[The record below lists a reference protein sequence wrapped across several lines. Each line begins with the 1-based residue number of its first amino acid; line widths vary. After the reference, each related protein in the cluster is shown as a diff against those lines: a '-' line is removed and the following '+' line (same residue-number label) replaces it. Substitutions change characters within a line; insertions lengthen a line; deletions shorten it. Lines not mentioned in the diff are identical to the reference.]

1 MTPAMRED
9 RRGRL
14 LLMASWCG
22 AGPQMVRRSLANGMI
37 NALSS
42 MEYPHWLIV
51 AGAILLMLGF
61 VGLLSSKRGAEAYLN
76 DMALN
81 DMANDREPS
90 EPEGEFAPTQGANRT
105 SKPEEQ

>member
-1 MTPAMRED
+1 VP
-9 RRGRL
+9 GRN
-14 LLMASWCG
+14 
-22 AGPQMVRRSLANGMI
+22 GPPIFGDGMI

-61 VGLLSSKRGAEAYLN
+61 AGLISSKRGAEAYLN

-81 DMANDREPS
+81 DMANDQEPS
-90 EPEGEFAPTQGANRT
+90 EPEGEFAPTQDANRT
-105 SKPEEQ
+105 SKPEEP